1 MTSTAVTHRV
11 RPVAIYL
18 GGFITVRRWRIEDNL
33 GRLVGYKDSKDA
45 ALVKAGALS
54 EPKPDE

>member
-18 GGFITVRRWRIEDNL
+18 GGFITIRRWRIEDNL
-33 GRLVGYKDSKDA
+33 GNLVSYEDTREA
-45 ALVKAGALS
+45 ALVKARALS

>member
-11 RPVAIYL
+11 RPVAIYM

-33 GRLVGYKDSKDA
+33 GRLVGYEDSEDA
-45 ALVKAGALS
+45 ALVKARDLS

>member
-11 RPVAIYL
+11 RPVVIYM

-33 GRLVGYKDSKDA
+33 GRLVGYEDSEDA
-45 ALVKAGALS
+45 ALVKARDLS

>member
-11 RPVAIYL
+11 RPVVIYM
-18 GGFITVRRWRIEDNL
+18 GGFITVRRWRIEDNM
-33 GRLVGYKDSKDA
+33 GNLVSYEDTREA
-45 ALVKAGALS
+45 ALVKARALS

>member
-18 GGFITVRRWRIEDNL
+18 GGFRTVRRWRIEDNL
-33 GRLVGYKDSKDA
+33 GNLVSYEDTREA